1 MNERNNKMNLL
12 GNAPIPKA
20 LMALGVPIMIGMLIN
35 ALYNL
40 VDAYFVGGLGESPM
54 GAISI
59 VFPLGQVVVG
69 LGLMFGNGAASYLS
83 RLLGRGDRDTANK
96 VASTALYSS
105 VIIGAVIIIFAAIFL
120 KPILFLLGATDT
132 IMPYAVAY
140 ARIYVISCIFNVFNV
155 TMNNIVSSEGAAK
168 TTMCAL
174 LLGAVLNI
182 GLDPVFI
189 YVLDMGVVGAAIA
202 TAISQLF
209 STLVYVAYVFRKK
222 SAFSFS
228 IRNFNPSKQILTEI
242 LKIGVPTLTFQLLTS
257 LSIALINRAANGYG
271 DAVIAGMGA
280 VTRIT
285 SMGTLVVFGFLKGFQ
300 PIAGFS
306 YGAKNFARLRE
317 AIKTSILWSTCF
329 CVVVGLLMF
338 IFPEQIISQFANGN
352 AEMLSVGQKSLMA
365 NGLSFFLFGFYTVYS
380 SLFLALGKGTA
391 GFVLGACRQ
400 GICFVPVILFL
411 PIVWGMNG
419 ILYAQPIADILS
431 AIITIFMAIHLHKE
445 LKKTEAI
452 SSSPKEG

>member
-1 MNERNNKMNLL
+1 MNEQNKKMELL
-12 GNAPIPKA
+12 GNAPMPKA
-20 LMALGVPIMIGMLIN
+20 LVSLGIPIMIGMLIN

-83 RLLGRGDRDTANK
+83 RLLGSGDKKTANI

-105 VIIGAVIIIFAAIFL
+105 VLIGAVLIIFATIFL
-120 KPILFLLGATDT
+120 KPILTSLGATET
-132 IMPYAVAY
+132 IMPYALTY

-155 TMNNIVSSEGAAK
+155 TMNNIVASEGAAK

-174 LLGAVLNI
+174 LLGAVINI
-182 GLDPVFI
+182 GLDPLFI
-189 YVLDMGVVGAAIA
+189 YTFDMGVAGAAIA
-202 TAISQLF
+202 TAISQF
-209 STLVYVAYVFRKK
+209 VSTLVYLTYILRKK
-222 SAFSFS
+222 SAFTFS
-228 IRNFNPSKQILTEI
+228 IKEFIPTQQTFVEI
-242 LKIGVPTLTFQLLTS
+242 LKIGIPTLTFQLLTS
-257 LSIALINRAANGYG
+257 LSIALINRASSDYG

-280 VTRIT
+280 VTRVT

-306 YGAKNFARLRE
+306 YGAKNFKRLRE
-317 AIKTSILWSTCF
+317 SIKISILWSTIF
-329 CVVVGLLMF
+329 CVVVGLLMVVF
-338 IFPEQIISQFANGN
+338 STQIISQFANGN
-352 AEMLSVGQKSLMA
+352 GEMISVGQKSLAA

-391 GFVLGACRQ
+391 GFFLGACRQ
-400 GICFVPVILFL
+400 GICFVPIIFL
-411 PIVWGMNG
+411 LPAIWGLSG
-419 ILYAQPIADILS
+419 ILYAQPIADIIS
-431 AIITIFMAIHLHKE
+431 AIITVFMAFDLHRKLSIE
-445 LKKTEAI
+445 EK
-452 SSSPKEG
+452 SV

>member
-1 MNERNNKMNLL
+1 MNEQNKKIELL
-12 GNAPIPKA
+12 GKAPMPKA
-20 LMALGVPIMIGMLIN
+20 LVSLGIPIMIGMLIN

-83 RLLGRGDRDTANK
+83 RLLGSGDKKTANI

-105 VIIGAVIIIFAAIFL
+105 VLIGAVLIIFSTIFL
-120 KPILFLLGATDT
+120 KPILTSLGATET
-132 IMPYAVAY
+132 IMPYALTY

-155 TMNNIVSSEGAAK
+155 TMNNIVASEGAAK

-174 LLGAVLNI
+174 LLGAVINI
-182 GLDPVFI
+182 GLDPLFI
-189 YVLDMGVVGAAIA
+189 YTFDMGVAGAAIA
-202 TAISQLF
+202 TAISQF
-209 STLVYVAYVFRKK
+209 VSTLVYLTYILRKK
-222 SAFSFS
+222 SAFTFS
-228 IRNFNPSKQILTEI
+228 IKDFIPTQQTFVEI
-242 LKIGVPTLTFQLLTS
+242 LKIGIPTLTFQLLTS
-257 LSIALINRAANGYG
+257 LSIALINRASSTYG

-280 VTRIT
+280 VTRVT

-306 YGAKNFARLRE
+306 YGAKNFKRLRE
-317 AIKTSILWSTCF
+317 SIKISILWSTIF
-329 CVVVGLLMF
+329 CVVVGLLMVVF
-338 IFPEQIISQFANGN
+338 STQIISQFANGN
-352 AEMLSVGQKSLMA
+352 GEMISVGQKSLVA

-391 GFVLGACRQ
+391 GFFLGACRQ
-400 GICFVPVILFL
+400 GICFVPIIFL
-411 PIVWGMNG
+411 LPAIWGLSG
-419 ILYAQPIADILS
+419 ILYAQPIADIIS
-431 AIITIFMAIHLHKE
+431 AIITVFMAFNLHRKLSIE
-445 LKKTEAI
+445 EKSI
-452 SSSPKEG
+452 

>member
-1 MNERNNKMNLL
+1 MKKKSSKLELL
-12 GNAPIPKA
+12 GSAPVPKA
-20 LMALGVPIMIGMLIN
+20 LVSLGIPIMIGMLIN

-83 RLLGRGDRDTANK
+83 RLLGRDDKDTANK

-105 VIIGAVIIIFAAIFL
+105 VIIGAILIIIATIFL
-120 KPILFLLGATDT
+120 RPILTLLGATDT
-132 IMPYAVAY
+132 IMPYALIY
-140 ARIYVISCIFNVFNV
+140 ARIYIISCIFNVFNV
-155 TMNNIVSSEGAAK
+155 TMNNIVASEGAAK

-174 LLGAVLNI
+174 LLGAIINI
-182 GLDPVFI
+182 GLDPLFI
-189 YVLDMGVVGAAIA
+189 YTFDMGVAGAAIA
-202 TAISQLF
+202 TAISQF
-209 STLVYVAYVFRKK
+209 VSTLVYLSYAFRKK
-222 SAFSFS
+222 STFTFS
-228 IRNFNPSKQILTEI
+228 IKAFEPTKQIFMEI

-257 LSIALINRAANGYG
+257 LSIALINRASSGYG
-271 DAVIAGMGA
+271 DSVIAGMGA

-306 YGAKNFARLRE
+306 YGAKNFNRLRE
-317 AIKTSILWSTCF
+317 AIRTSILWSTIF
-329 CVVVGLLMF
+329 CIIVGLLMF
-338 IFPEQIISQFANGN
+338 LFSEQIIAQFANGN
-352 AEMLSVGQKSLMA
+352 EAMISVGKKSLMA

-391 GFVLGACRQ
+391 GFILGACRQ
-400 GICFVPVILFL
+400 GICFVPVIFLL
-411 PIVWGMNG
+411 PIIWGMNG

-431 AIITIFMAIHLHKE
+431 VIITVFLLIFFQL
-445 LKKTEAI
+445 L
-452 SSSPKEG
+452 

>member
-1 MNERNNKMNLL
+1 MNEQNKKMELL

-20 LMALGVPIMIGMLIN
+20 LVSLGIPIMIGMLIN

-83 RLLGRGDRDTANK
+83 RLLGSGDKKTANI

-105 VIIGAVIIIFAAIFL
+105 VLIGAVLIIFATIFL
-120 KPILFLLGATDT
+120 KPILTFLGATET
-132 IMPYAVAY
+132 IMPYALTY

-155 TMNNIVSSEGAAK
+155 TMNNIVASEGAAK

-174 LLGAVLNI
+174 LLGAVINI
-182 GLDPVFI
+182 GLDPLFI
-189 YVLDMGVVGAAIA
+189 YTFDMGVAGAAIA
-202 TAISQLF
+202 TAISQLV
-209 STLVYVAYVFRKK
+209 STLVYLTYILRKK
-222 SAFSFS
+222 SAFTFS
-228 IRNFNPSKQILTEI
+228 IKDFIPTQQTFVEI
-242 LKIGVPTLTFQLLTS
+242 LKIGIPTLTFQLLTS
-257 LSIALINRAANGYG
+257 LSIALINRASSTYG

-280 VTRIT
+280 VTRVT

-306 YGAKNFARLRE
+306 YGAKNFKRLRE
-317 AIKTSILWSTCF
+317 SIKISILWSTIF
-329 CVVVGLLMF
+329 CVVVGLLVVVF
-338 IFPEQIISQFANGN
+338 STQIISQFANGN
-352 AEMLSVGQKSLMA
+352 GEMISVGQKSLVA

-391 GFVLGACRQ
+391 GFFLGACRQ
-400 GICFVPVILFL
+400 GICFVPIILLL
-411 PIVWGMNG
+411 PAIWGMSG
-419 ILYAQPIADILS
+419 ILYAQPIADIIS
-431 AIITIFMAIHLHKE
+431 AIITVFMVFNLHRKLLME
-445 LKKTEAI
+445 EKSI
-452 SSSPKEG
+452 

>member
-1 MNERNNKMNLL
+1 MNGRNNKMELL
-12 GNAPIPKA
+12 GSAPIPKA
-20 LMALGVPIMIGMLIN
+20 LIALGVPIMIGMLIN

-83 RLLGRGDRDTANK
+83 RLLGKGDKDTANK
-96 VASTALYSS
+96 AASTALYSS
-105 VIIGAVIIIFAAIFL
+105 VIIGGILIISAAIFL
-120 KPILFLLGATDT
+120 KPVLIMLGATET
-132 IMPYAVAY
+132 IMPYALIY
-140 ARIYVISCIFNVFNV
+140 GRIYVFSCIFNVFNV
-155 TMNNIVSSEGAAK
+155 TMNNIVASEGAAK

-189 YVLDMGVVGAAIA
+189 YVLNMGVAGAAIA
-202 TAISQLF
+202 TAISQF
-209 STLVYVAYVFRKK
+209 VSTLVYLVYVLHKK
-222 SAFSFS
+222 SAFTFS
-228 IRNFNPSKQILTEI
+228 IQEFKPSKKIYTEI
-242 LKIGVPTLTFQLLTS
+242 LKIGIPTLTFQLLTS

-271 DAVIAGMGA
+271 DAAIAGMGA

-306 YGAKNFARLRE
+306 YGAKKFDRLRE
-317 AIKTSILWSTCF
+317 ATKTSVLWSSVF
-329 CVVVGLLMF
+329 CVIVGSLMALF
-338 IFPEQIISQFANGN
+338 STQIISQFANGN
-352 AEMLSVGQKSLMA
+352 SEMISVGQKSLFA

-380 SLFLALGKGTA
+380 SLFLALGKGA
-391 GFVLGACRQ
+391 KGFILGACRQ
-400 GICFVPVILFL
+400 GICFVPVILLL
-411 PIVWGMNG
+411 PNFCGING
-419 ILYAQPIADILS
+419 IFYAQPVADILS
-431 AIITIFMAIHLHKE
+431 AVITIFMALQLHRE
-445 LKKTEAI
+445 LRAET
-452 SSSPKEG
+452 

>member
-1 MNERNNKMNLL
+1 MNKKNTKLELL
-12 GNAPIPKA
+12 GSAPVPKA
-20 LMALGVPIMIGMLIN
+20 LVSLGIPIMIGMLIN

-83 RLLGRGDRDTANK
+83 RLLGRDDKDTANK

-105 VIIGAVIIIFAAIFL
+105 VIIGALLIIITTIFL
-120 KPILFLLGATDT
+120 KPILTLLGATDT
-132 IMPYAVAY
+132 IMPYALTY
-140 ARIYVISCIFNVFNV
+140 ARIYIISCIFNVFNV
-155 TMNNIVSSEGAAK
+155 TMNNIVASEGAAK

-174 LLGAVLNI
+174 LLGAIINI
-182 GLDPVFI
+182 GLDPLFI
-189 YVLDMGVVGAAIA
+189 YTFNMGVAGAAIA
-202 TAISQLF
+202 TAISQF
-209 STLVYVAYVFRKK
+209 ISTLVYLSYIFGNK
-222 SAFSFS
+222 SAFTFS
-228 IRNFNPSKQILTEI
+228 IKTFDPTKQIFIEI
-242 LKIGVPTLTFQLLTS
+242 LKIGIPTLTFQLLTS
-257 LSIALINRAANGYG
+257 LSITLINRASSGYG
-271 DAVIAGMGA
+271 DSVIAGMGA

-285 SMGTLVVFGFLKGFQ
+285 SMGTLAVFGFLKGFQ

-306 YGAKNFARLRE
+306 YGAKNFRRLRE
-317 AIKTSILWSTCF
+317 AIRTSILWSTIF
-329 CVVVGLLMF
+329 CIIVGLLMF
-338 IFPEQIISQFANGN
+338 LFSEQIIAQFANGN
-352 AEMLSVGQKSLMA
+352 EAMILVGKKSLMA

-400 GICFVPVILFL
+400 GICFVPVIFLL
-411 PIVWGMNG
+411 PIIWGMNG

-431 AIITIFMAIHLHKE
+431 VIITVFMALNLHKQ
-445 LKKTEAI
+445 L
-452 SSSPKEG
+452 SKEEQVLQN

>member
-1 MNERNNKMNLL
+1 MNEQNKKIELL
-12 GNAPIPKA
+12 GKAPMPKA
-20 LMALGVPIMIGMLIN
+20 LVSLGIPIMIGMLIN

-83 RLLGRGDRDTANK
+83 RLLGSGDKKTANI

-105 VIIGAVIIIFAAIFL
+105 VLIGAVLIIFATIFL
-120 KPILFLLGATDT
+120 KPILTSLGATET
-132 IMPYAVAY
+132 IMPYALTY

-155 TMNNIVSSEGAAK
+155 TMNNIVASEGAAK

-174 LLGAVLNI
+174 LLGAVINI
-182 GLDPVFI
+182 GLDPLFI
-189 YVLDMGVVGAAIA
+189 YTFDMGVAGAAIA
-202 TAISQLF
+202 TAISQF
-209 STLVYVAYVFRKK
+209 VSTLVYLTYILRKK
-222 SAFSFS
+222 SAFTFS
-228 IRNFNPSKQILTEI
+228 IKEFIPTQQTFVEI
-242 LKIGVPTLTFQLLTS
+242 LKIGIPTLTFQLLTS
-257 LSIALINRAANGYG
+257 LSIALINRASSDYG

-280 VTRIT
+280 VTRVT

-306 YGAKNFARLRE
+306 YGAKNFKRLRE
-317 AIKTSILWSTCF
+317 SIKISILWSTIF
-329 CVVVGLLMF
+329 CVVVGLLMVMF
-338 IFPEQIISQFANGN
+338 STQIISQFANGN
-352 AEMLSVGQKSLMA
+352 GEMISVGQKSLVA

-391 GFVLGACRQ
+391 GFFLGACRQ
-400 GICFVPVILFL
+400 GICFVPIILLL
-411 PIVWGMNG
+411 PAIWGMSG
-419 ILYAQPIADILS
+419 ILYAQPIADIIS
-431 AIITIFMAIHLHKE
+431 AIITVFMAFDLHRKLSIE
-445 LKKTEAI
+445 EK
-452 SSSPKEG
+452 SV